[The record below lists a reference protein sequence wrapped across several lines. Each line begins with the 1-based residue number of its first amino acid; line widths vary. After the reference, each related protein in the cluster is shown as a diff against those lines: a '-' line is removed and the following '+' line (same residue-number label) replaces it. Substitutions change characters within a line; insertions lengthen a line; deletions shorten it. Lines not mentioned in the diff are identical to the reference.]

1 MLSLKIE
8 FQNEI
13 KNETHPTVLYL
24 LIRAPIRSAKH
35 FRKQQLG
42 IMRADSSA
50 EAKYPES
57 SGTQARNAM
66 KDSAQQLDGRGQTQ
80 SRQVTNNYGIDP
92 TLTASTVI
100 RMSNSPCHVAVT

>member
-1 MLSLKIE
+1 ME

-13 KNETHPTVLYL
+13 KNETRPTVLYL
-24 LIRAPIRSAKH
+24 LIRAPIRPAKH

-57 SGTQARNAM
+57 PETEARNAM
-66 KDSAQQLDGRGQTQ
+66 KNSAQQLDGREQAQ
-80 SRQVTNNYGIDP
+80 SRQLTNNYGIDP
-92 TLTASTVI
+92 ILTAFTTI
-100 RMSNSPCHVAVT
+100 L